1 VRSCR
6 GASCTSRSRHSE
18 YLIAAL
24 EVLPSLGPVDRMF
37 GMPRMRRL
45 VISILVALS
54 ILYAALEGFGI
65 ALLLP
70 VLQHAENGPEVVHR
84 PTRA

>member
-1 VRSCR
+1 
-6 GASCTSRSRHSE
+6 
-18 YLIAAL
+18 
-24 EVLPSLGPVDRMF
+24 MF

-45 VISILVALS
+45 AISILVALS

-70 VLQHAENGPEVVHR
+70 VVQHAENGPEVVHR